1 MHDKCSQIASMHG
14 VTVCSPALANS
25 TVATAHS
32 ADPAPAQSVT
42 PEAASFLHKA
52 VKIHV
57 FRMMSAG
64 MHSRRGSSSAP
75 RTLGKRS
82 RAEPT
87 QLTRDALAEGMHQP
101 HHLGTWTLPHS
112 QRFNL
117 AAAAFARQ
125 HFLL

>member
-1 MHDKCSQIASMHG
+1 M
-14 VTVCSPALANS
+14 TVRPPSPSDPPAGHTRS
-25 TVATAHS
+25 TPTVR
-32 ADPAPAQSVT
+32 AQSVT
-42 PEAASFLHKA
+42 PEAVSFLHKA
-52 VKIHV
+52 LKIHV
-57 FRMMSAG
+57 YRMMSAG
-64 MHSRRGSSSAP
+64 VNSRRGSSSAP
-75 RTLGKRS
+75 PHTLGKRS

-87 QLTRDALAEGMHQP
+87 QLTREGLAAGMHQP